1 MRKLLLLIMLV
12 SLPAAAITMYT
23 WEDENGVVHYSDTP
37 RPGAVAIEVDPVQGF
52 APSPLYRSEES
63 ANTRNPENTSGYETF
78 ALAAPG
84 QGEVLWNIAGVLNV
98 FINISPPLRGGDT
111 ISLFLDGQIVSGPG
125 SRRQSY
131 VLTEV
136 YRGTHTVRAVVNDRN
151 GDEVQQTEMITFQV
165 HQTSIK

>member
-23 WEDENGVVHYSDTP
+23 WEDENGVIHYSDTP
-37 RPGAVAIEVDPVQGF
+37 RPGAIAIEVDPVQGF
-52 APSPLYRSEES
+52 EASPLYRSEAMATARDQDS
-63 ANTRNPENTSGYETF
+63 SRAYDTF
-78 ALAAPG
+78 AITAPG
-84 QGEVLWNIAGVLNV
+84 QDEVFWNIAGIVNV
-98 FINISPPLRGGDT
+98 TIEISPPPQNGDT
-111 ISLFLDGQIVSGPG
+111 ISLFFDSQNMSAPG

-165 HQTSIK
+165 HQTSIR